1 MLSNL
6 LTNLDAKKSII
17 AQARPMPLETVQSLA
32 KDFHLRYTY
41 HSNAIEGNTLTLNE
55 TKVVLEGITIG
66 GKTVVEHLEAIN
78 HQEAIHFIESL
89 AKENQAL
96 CEKDIKLIHGLI
108 LKGIDAKNAG
118 QYRGVNVK
126 IAGASHTPPSFFSLG
141 NLMSELVK
149 NYQQKHAMHP
159 IEKIARLHADFAYIH
174 PFVDGNGRTAR
185 LVMNLELIKSGYL
198 PLIIE
203 ATQRATYYDALDAI
217 ATKQSYEPFI
227 KLIAELEV
235 KTLDE
240 RIAFLEKDKRS
251 QNV

>member
-17 AQARPMPLETVQSLA
+17 AHARPMPIETVQSLA
-32 KDFHLRYTY
+32 KDFHLKYTY

-66 GKTVVEHLEAIN
+66 GKTIVEHLEAIN

-96 CEKDIKLIHGLI
+96 REKDIKLIHGLI

-118 QYRGVNVK
+118 QYRRVNVK
-126 IAGASHTPPSFFSLG
+126 ISGASHTPPSFFSLG
-141 NLMSELVK
+141 NLMTKLVE
-149 NYQQKHAMHP
+149 NYQQEHAMHP

-185 LVMNLELIKSGYL
+185 LLMNLELIKSGYL

-203 ATQRATYYDALDAI
+203 ATQRATYYDALDTI

-227 KLIAELEV
+227 KFIAELEV

-240 RIAFLEKDKRS
+240 RIAFLDRK
-251 QNV
+251 